1 MMARSKP
8 LRIANM
14 SGYFGDRFEA
24 ARDLVEK
31 GDIDVLTGDY
41 LAELTMLILW
51 KLRQRNPEAGY
62 AATFLRQIETLLGSC
77 LEKGV
82 KIVTNA
88 GGLNPKGLA
97 DAIARQAAE
106 LGLSPK
112 IAYIHGDDVLDRL
125 PEFIGAG
132 HELNHLDTGR
142 RFADLG
148 KTPVTANV
156 YLGGWG
162 IKEALDRGADIVV
175 CPRVTDAAL
184 VVGPAAWA
192 FNWSRDDWDEL
203 AGAVVA
209 GHVLE
214 CGAQATGGNFSFFQD
229 VPQGELPGFPIG
241 EIHADGSCIVTKAP
255 GTGGLVSVDTVS
267 AQILYE
273 IQSPRYANPDVMTRF
288 DSIRLSQDGPDRVL
302 VSDVKGE
309 PAPSDA
315 KIAINYV
322 GGYRNE
328 MTMVLTGLDIE
339 KKAALAEHSLRLLW
353 GDTPFETLEF
363 DLWRSDRPDPQ
374 TNEQACALLRVT
386 VKDGDKTRAGRTF
399 SDAFVQAALSSYPGF
414 FLTTPPGQASEYG
427 VYWPALVPADLIPH
441 RVTLWNGETIDVPV
455 APTGPERAPPIAIQ
469 EMESAATTDDATVAV
484 PLGRLFGTRSGD
496 KGGNANIGVWARDAK
511 AYSWLENYLSVDRL
525 KALLPDLSS
534 FTINRHPLPNLNAI
548 NFIVV
553 GVLGEGVAS
562 STRMDRQAK
571 GLGEYLGCKSIPVPE
586 WLAATRR
593 NG

>member
-1 MMARSKP
+1 MVRSTP
-8 LRIANM
+8 LRVANM

-24 ARDLVEK
+24 ARDVVEK
-31 GDIDVLTGDY
+31 GNIEVLTGDY

-51 KLRQRNPEAGY
+51 KLRQRDPSAGF
-62 AATFLRQIETLLGSC
+62 AATFQRQIAALLGTC
-77 LEKGV
+77 LEKSI

-97 DAIARQAAE
+97 EALKMQAAE
-106 LGLSPK
+106 LGLEPR
-112 IAYIHGDDVLDRL
+112 IAYIDGDDIVDRL
-125 PEFIGAG
+125 PEFLDAG
-132 HELNHLDTGR
+132 HRLMHLDTGQP
-142 RFADLG
+142 FADLG
-148 KTPVTANV
+148 KAPVTANA

-162 IKEALDRGADIVV
+162 IKEALDRGADIVI

-192 FNWSRDDWDEL
+192 FGWSREDWDQL

-229 VPQGELPGFPIG
+229 LPSGELPGFPIG
-241 EIHADGSCIVTKAP
+241 EIHPDGSFVVTKAE
-255 GTGGLVSVDTVS
+255 GTGGMVSVDTVS

-273 IQSPRYANPDVMTRF
+273 IQGPRYANPDVVTRF
-288 DSIRLSQDGPDRVL
+288 DTIRLSQQGTDRVL
-302 VSDVKGE
+302 VSGVKGE
-309 PAPSDA
+309 PAPSQA
-315 KIAINYV
+315 KVAINYV

-339 KKAALAEHSLRLLW
+339 KKAALAENSLRLLW

-363 DLWRSDRPDPQ
+363 DLWRSDRPDPV

-386 VKDGDKTRAGRTF
+386 VKDSDKGRAGRTF

-427 VYWPALVPADLIPH
+427 VYWPALVPAGLIPH
-441 RVTLWNGETIDVPV
+441 RVTFWDGETIDIPV
-455 APTGPERAPPIAIQ
+455 APAGAGAQAPVPDQA
-469 EMESAATTDDATVAV
+469 MPAAAPDYGATLDV

-496 KGGNANIGVWARDAK
+496 KGGNANIGVWACDAK
-511 AYSWLENYLSVDRL
+511 AFGWLDHNLTIERL
-525 KALLPDLSS
+525 KALLPDLAP
-534 FTINRHPLPNLNAI
+534 FEIRRYPLPNLYAI
-548 NFIVV
+548 NFIVI
-553 GVLGEGVAS
+553 GLLGEGVAS

-571 GLGEYLGCKSIPVPE
+571 GLGEYLGCRPIAVPE
-586 WLAATRR
+586 WLAVTRR

>member
-1 MMARSKP
+1 MTRRTRP
-8 LRIANM
+8 LRVANM
-14 SGYFGDRFEA
+14 SGYYGDRFDA
-24 ARDLVEK
+24 ARVLVEK
-31 GDIDVLTGDY
+31 GDLDVLTGDY

-51 KLRQRNPEAGY
+51 KLRQRDPCAGY
-62 AATFLRQIETLLGSC
+62 ATTFQKQVAGLLGAC
-77 LEKGV
+77 LKNGV

-88 GGLNPKGLA
+88 GGLNPGGLA
-97 DAIARQAAE
+97 EALTKQAGE
-106 LGLSPK
+106 LGLAPK
-112 IAYIHGDDVLDRL
+112 IAYVHGDDVVDRL
-125 PEFIGAG
+125 PDFLMAG
-132 HELNHLDTGR
+132 HGLHHLDTGKA
-142 RFADLG
+142 FADLG
-148 KTPVTANV
+148 KDAVTANA

-192 FNWSRDDWDEL
+192 FDWSRTDWDRL

-214 CGAQATGGNFSFFQD
+214 CGAQTTGGNFSFFRE
-229 VPQGELPGFPIG
+229 VPEGDLPGFPIG
-241 EIHADGSCIVTKAP
+241 EISDDGSCVITKVG
-255 GTGGLVSVDTVS
+255 GTGGMVSVDTVS

-273 IQSPRYANPDVMTRF
+273 IQGPRYANPDVVTRF
-288 DSIRLSQDGPDRVL
+288 DTIRLSQEGQDRVL
-302 VSDVKGE
+302 ISGVKGE
-309 PAPSDA
+309 PAPRQA

-328 MTMVLTGLDIE
+328 MTMVLTGLDVE
-339 KKAALAEHSLRLLW
+339 RKAALAEHSLRLLW
-353 GDTPFETLEF
+353 GDTSFETLEF

-386 VKDGDKTRAGRTF
+386 VKDNDRGRAGRTF

-427 VYWPALVPADLIPH
+427 VYWPTLLPADLVPQK
-441 RVTLWNGETIDVPV
+441 VTLWDGRVFDIPV
-455 APTGPERAPPIAIQ
+455 APHAADAEAPAVAHHVAGLPKDGKAI
-469 EMESAATTDDATVAV
+469 DI
-484 PLGRLFGTRSGD
+484 PFGRIFGTRSGD
-496 KGGNANIGVWARDAK
+496 KGGNANIGVWAADEEAFAWLDA
-511 AYSWLENYLSVDRL
+511 YLSIDQL
-525 KALLPDLSS
+525 KVLLPDIAG
-534 FTINRHPLPNLNAI
+534 FAVQRHALPNLNAI

-553 GVLGEGVAS
+553 GLLGEGVAA

-571 GLGEYLGCKSIPVPE
+571 GLGEYLGCKSISAPE

-593 NG
+593 QQ

>member
-1 MMARSKP
+1 MTRSTP
-8 LRIANM
+8 LRVANM
-14 SGYFGDRFEA
+14 SGYFGDRFDA
-24 ARDLVEK
+24 ARDLVER

-51 KLRQRNPEAGY
+51 KLRQRDPAAGY
-62 AATFLRQIETLLGSC
+62 AATFQRQISTLLGTC

-97 DAIARQAAE
+97 DSLAKQCAE
-106 LGLSPK
+106 LGLKPK

-125 PEFIGAG
+125 PEFLDAG
-132 HELNHLDTGR
+132 HGLNHLDTGR
-142 RFADLG
+142 PFAELG
-148 KTPVTANV
+148 KDPVTANV

-192 FNWSRDDWDEL
+192 FDWSRDDWDRL

-214 CGAQATGGNFSFFQD
+214 CGAQTTGGNFSFFQD
-229 VPQGELPGFPIG
+229 VPAGDLPGFPIG
-241 EIHADGSCIVTKAP
+241 EISADGSFVVTKAP

-273 IQSPRYANPDVMTRF
+273 IQSPRYANPDVVTRF
-288 DSIRLSQDGPDRVL
+288 DTIALAQEGLDRVRI
-302 VSDVKGE
+302 SGVKGE
-309 PAPSDA
+309 PAPSAA

-386 VKDGDKTRAGRTF
+386 VKDSDKGRAGRTF

-414 FLTTPPGQASEYG
+414 FLTTPPGQANEYG

-441 RVTLWNGETIDVPV
+441 RVTLWDGEIIDIPV
-455 APTGPERAPPIAIQ
+455 APTGPDRAEPVVPPVA
-469 EMESAATTDDATVAV
+469 EALLEDGGDTVDL

-496 KGGNANIGVWARDAK
+496 KGGNANIGVWAGDAQGF
-511 AYSWLENYLSVDRL
+511 AWLDTFLTVERL
-525 KALLPDLSS
+525 KQLLPDLAP
-534 FTINRHPLPNLNAI
+534 FTINRHPLPNLNAV

-571 GLGEYLGCKSIPVPE
+571 GLGEYLGCKSIAVPE

>member
-1 MMARSKP
+1 MTVRGKP
-8 LRIANM
+8 LRVANM

-24 ARDLVEK
+24 ARDLVER

-51 KLRQRNPEAGY
+51 KLRQRDPAAGY
-62 AATFLRQIETLLGSC
+62 AATFQRQISNLLGPC
-77 LEKGV
+77 LEKGI

-88 GGLNPKGLA
+88 GGLNPRGLA
-97 DAIARQAAE
+97 EALDAQA
-106 LGLSPK
+106 LGLGLKPN
-112 IAYIHGDDVLDRL
+112 IAFIDGDDVVDRL
-125 PEFIGAG
+125 PEFLASG
-132 HELNHLDTGR
+132 HALAHLDTSR
-142 RFADLG
+142 PFADLG
-148 KTPVTANV
+148 KDAVTANA

-162 IKEALDRGADIVV
+162 IKEALDRGADIVI

-192 FNWSRDDWDEL
+192 FGWSRDDWDQL

-214 CGAQATGGNFSFFQD
+214 CGAQTTGGNFSFFQD
-229 VPQGELPGFPIG
+229 VPDGDLPGFPIG
-241 EIHADGSCIVTKAP
+241 EIRADGSCVITKTD

-273 IQSPRYANPDVMTRF
+273 IQGPRYANPDVVTRF
-288 DSIRLSQDGPDRVL
+288 DTIRLSQDGADRVL
-302 VSDVKGE
+302 ISGIKGE

-315 KIAINYV
+315 KVAINYV

-339 KKAALAEHSLRLLW
+339 KKAALAERSLRMLW
-353 GDTPFETLEF
+353 GDTPFEILEF
-363 DLWRSDRPDPQ
+363 DLWRSDRPDPR
-374 TNEQACALLRVT
+374 TNEEACALLRVT
-386 VKDGDKTRAGRTF
+386 VKDSDKARAGRTF

-414 FLTTPPGQASEYG
+414 FLTSPPGQASEYG
-427 VYWPALVPADLIPH
+427 VYWPALVPAALIPH
-441 RVTLWNGETIDVPV
+441 RVNLANGETIDVPP
-455 APTGPERAPPIAIQ
+455 APTGPAVEAAPAAPNGRTELPIGGAMI
-469 EMESAATTDDATVAV
+469 EV

-496 KGGNANIGVWARDAK
+496 KGGNANIGVWARDPVAF
-511 AYSWLENYLSVDRL
+511 AWLDDFLTVERL
-525 KALLPDLSS
+525 QALLPDLAP
-534 FTINRHPLPNLNAI
+534 FAVHRYPLPNLNAI

-553 GVLGEGVAS
+553 GLLGEGVAS

-571 GLGEYLGCKSIPVPE
+571 GLGEYLGCKTIRAPE
-586 WLAATRR
+586 WLAATKEQR
-593 NG
+593 